1 VHPGDQSRILGSLR
15 HPDPRDS
22 MLDAR
27 ADLRRNGIELV
38 AFESSLYE

>member
-1 VHPGDQSRILGSLR
+1 
-15 HPDPRDS
+15 